1 MLETVFL
8 RVLEMSWRA
17 GYCILAVLAVRVLLH
32 KAPRRYLYGLWLVA
46 AFRLVCPVSVG
57 TEFSLFNLEWK
68 WGQETEVTENTGR
81 AEAPG
86 IFMEAGEPHAVP
98 DGAERREELSVS
110 GAGWAYVWL
119 FGVTAF
125 LLYLAVSLR
134 KLKGSVRMAVRT
146 GAVSRTGEESL
157 PRKRGSVEIY
167 ECEGLCSPFV
177 MGVFRP
183 RIYLPWGLSG
193 EARRMVLL
201 HERYHIRRGDHLVKY
216 TAFVLFSVYWFHPLV
231 WAAWFGMC
239 RDMEMSCDERVLER
253 LGAGSG
259 KAYSEALLSL
269 AAQRPFFSGQA
280 PGFGEQDIKRRI
292 RHALSFRTPA
302 VWAGAAA
309 LLAVAA
315 AVLLLGT
322 DGIREEPVPKTMAE
336 ELYEVRNPYI
346 GDVSAEGRLLRK
358 IYEALPENTAA
369 ETAFKT
375 ELQTTKE
382 PYEFH
387 FLMESGQ
394 EQIPTEEEMKEAAVL
409 MLALTDN
416 LGVVRWTLVSP
427 EGILLAEEMLDA
439 ETSAELLGVEDIKEL
454 GSSPERVQTLLELL
468 PQIQAE

>member
-17 GYCILAVLAVRVLLH
+17 GYCILAVLAVRALFY

-46 AFRLVCPVSVG
+46 AFRLVCPVSVS

-68 WGQETEVTENTGR
+68 WGQKTEVMENTGR
-81 AEAPG
+81 TEAPG
-86 IFMEAGEPHAVP
+86 IFMEAGEPHAAP
-98 DGAERREELSVS
+98 GGEERREELSVS

-134 KLKGSVRMAVRT
+134 KLKSSVRMAVRT

-167 ECEGLCSPFV
+167 ECEELCSPFV

-193 EARRMVLL
+193 EA
-201 HERYHIRRGDHLVKY
+201 
-216 TAFVLFSVYWFHPLV
+216 
-231 WAAWFGMC
+231 
-239 RDMEMSCDERVLER
+239 
-253 LGAGSG
+253 
-259 KAYSEALLSL
+259 
-269 AAQRPFFSGQA
+269 
-280 PGFGEQDIKRRI
+280 RRI

-369 ETAFKT
+369 GTAFKT

-387 FLMESGQ
+387 FLIEPGQ
-394 EQIPTEEEMKEAAVL
+394 EQIPTEGEMKEAAVL